1 MAQIRPFEI
10 NEKISTVKEKK
21 DEDVFCIND
30 LIMKARK
37 QPPEFPTVKL
47 RLAHNTTFEAGDR
60 ISIKPNY
67 FGIVM
72 SAIQPYNRNSIW
84 YDGDEK
90 CFVTEVTIGRRS
102 FDGKDVTIWKG
113 EPFGKIFLLK
123 K

>member
-10 NEKISTVKEKK
+10 NEKISTVKKKK
-21 DEDVFCIND
+21 DEDVFCIKD

-47 RLAHNTTFEAGDR
+47 RLVHNTTFEAGDR
-60 ISIKPNY
+60 ISITPNY
-67 FGIVM
+67 FGIEM
-72 SAIQPYNRNSIW
+72 SDNYNRNIW
-84 YDGDEK
+84 YDEDEK
-90 CFVTEVTIGRRS
+90 CFVTEVAIGRRS
-102 FDGKDVTIWKG
+102 FDGKDVTLWKD